1 MSKNFKNI
9 LNYSII
15 VILFC
20 NNIILAIAY
29 CKLTK
34 TYSPDHSELRYETT
48 ILRYKLKKVE
58 EEFILCNKLEGE
70 CIYSCDSLYDRTD
83 KTLEISNII
92 RAGDYLLIIPFNVCL
107 SCIDNILIKI
117 NNLAHLQEQIK
128 IIAPIQ
134 EKSTMYAYARRA
146 NLQNSLYFCKKP
158 LTETLDI
165 NKHEFPILCKIGEDG
180 YIKSAISYN
189 NDNSNVI
196 KQFISNSHK

>member
-34 TYSPDHSELRYETT
+34 TYSPDNSELRYETT
-48 ILRYKLKKVE
+48 ILRYKIKKVE

-70 CIYSCDSLYDRTD
+70 CIYSCDSLYDRTN
-83 KTLEISNII
+83 KTLVTSNVIQT
-92 RAGDYLLIIPFNVCL
+92 GDYLLIIPFDVCL

-117 NNLAHLQEQIK
+117 NNLAHLQERIK

-134 EKSTMYAYARRA
+134 EKPTMYAYARRA
-146 NLQNSLYFCKKP
+146 NLQNNIYYINNP
-158 LTETLDI
+158 ITENMGI
-165 NKHEFPILCKIGEDG
+165 VKHEFPILCKIGPNG
-180 YIKSAISYN
+180 YITSAISYN
-189 NDNSNVI
+189 NDNFNVI
-196 KQFISNSHK
+196 QQFINTKQ

>member
-34 TYSPDHSELRYETT
+34 TYSPDNSELRYETT
-48 ILRYKLKKVE
+48 ILRYKIKKVE

-70 CIYSCDSLYDRTD
+70 CIYSCDSLYDRTN
-83 KTLEISNII
+83 KTLVTSNVIQT
-92 RAGDYLLIIPFNVCL
+92 GDYLLIIPFDVCL
-107 SCIDNILIKI
+107 SCIDNILIRI
-117 NNLAHLQEQIK
+117 NNLAHLQERIK

-134 EKSTMYAYARRA
+134 EKPTMYAYARRA
-146 NLQNSLYFCKKP
+146 NLQNNIYYINNP
-158 LTETLDI
+158 ITENMGI
-165 NKHEFPILCKIGEDG
+165 VKHEFPILCKIGPNG
-180 YIKSAISYN
+180 YITSAISYN
-189 NDNSNVI
+189 NDNFNVI
-196 KQFISNSHK
+196 QQFINTKQ

>member
-29 CKLTK
+29 FKLNK
-34 TYSPDHSELRYETT
+34 THCPNNNELRYEAT
-48 ILRYKLKKVE
+48 ILRYKIQKAENEL
-58 EEFILCNKLEGE
+58 ILCNKLERE
-70 CIYSCDSLYDRTD
+70 CIFTCDSLYDRTD
-83 KTLEISNII
+83 KTIKISNII

-117 NNLAHLQEQIK
+117 DNLTHLQEQIK

-134 EKSTMYAYARRA
+134 EKSTIYAYARRA
-146 NLQNSLYFCKKP
+146 NLQNKDYLWKN
-158 LTETLDI
+158 LTKEG
-165 NKHEFPILCKIGEDG
+165 K
-180 YIKSAISYN
+180 
-189 NDNSNVI
+189 
-196 KQFISNSHK
+196 